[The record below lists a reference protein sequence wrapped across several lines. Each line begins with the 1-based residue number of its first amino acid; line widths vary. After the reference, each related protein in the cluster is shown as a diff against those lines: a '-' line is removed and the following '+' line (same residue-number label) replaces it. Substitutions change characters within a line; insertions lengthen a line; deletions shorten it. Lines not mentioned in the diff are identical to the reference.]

1 MSNLFVC
8 LIPIVL
14 GWVGSADAGVVY
26 VNGSSTVD
34 FCGATPESGCQTIL
48 KAITQAD
55 NYDTILLVPGV
66 YSRNGNEGI
75 TNVYANG
82 TIKINKVGLTI
93 AGQSFSEP
101 SIIHC
106 VERNRFLFSEYN
118 FVTALNNLT
127 IENCVTPITT
137 GLVDLAGGAVLFIH
151 TEATLQQV
159 TFQHNAADMG
169 GAVGSSNSN
178 VSIVDCTFIKNNAT
192 VFGGA
197 VATQGSNINIT
208 KSDFIMN
215 RASGKSALLSVTVEV
230 VGRGGAVF
238 VSTGGTVRLSRS
250 YFESNQALISGG
262 GLHVQ
267 YMDYALVDTV
277 TFKLNSVSGS
287 EDCVSDSSCN
297 IRGGA
302 IFVNDVNFDLIG
314 STFSNNSVS
323 TSTLNQV
330 STRIIIVLH
339 KFSHYFVLVRRRWS
353 CLCDGFF
360 LSFKIC

>member
-1 MSNLFVC
+1 MNSFFPLFISC
-8 LIPIVL
+8 LL
-14 GWVGSADAGVVY
+14 GWPASVHAGVVY
-26 VNGSSTVD
+26 VNSTSTAD
-34 FCGATPESGCQTIL
+34 ICGDTPERGCQNIL
-48 KAITQAD
+48 KAITQAA
-55 NYDTILLVPGV
+55 NYDTILLVPGI

-82 TIKINKVGLTI
+82 TIKINKVGLII

-106 VERNRFLFSEYN
+106 VERNRFLFSEFN
-118 FVTALNNLT
+118 FVIGLNNLT
-127 IENCVTPITT
+127 IENCVTPLTN
-137 GLVDLAGGAVLFIH
+137 GLVDLVGGAVIFIQ
-151 TEATLQQV
+151 TAATLQQV
-159 TFQHNAADMG
+159 TFQHNRADMG
-169 GAVGSSNSN
+169 GAIGASNSN
-178 VSIVDCTFIKNNAT
+178 ISVVDCTFIKNNAT

-197 VATQGSNINIT
+197 VATEGSSINIT

-215 RASGKSALLSVTVEV
+215 RASGKSALLSVTVDV

-238 VSTGGTVRLSRS
+238 VSTGGAVRVSRS

-262 GLHVQ
+262 GIHIQ
-267 YMDYALVDTV
+267 YMDSALVDTV

-287 EDCVSDSSCN
+287 EDCVSDTSCN

-302 IFVNDVNFDLIG
+302 IFVNDVNFELVG

-330 STRIIIVLH
+330 SFE
-339 KFSHYFVLVRRRWS
+339 KN
-353 CLCDGFF
+353 
-360 LSFKIC
+360 KIRHTL